1 MQTPEISIEHHPSC
15 KERCVPGCR
24 VSPGRAIDV
33 LSVHSAEAIRHPSR
47 HGRTAPPGTVVG
59 RRIRPIAG
67 GSDRFAPPLWER
79 VDDWACLET
88 LRDYGVPT
96 PQPDVY
102 PERVADDHYNLDRW
116 TRPEG
121 IADRELD
128 ATHAAMGDVRKSRA
142 RAAPDVGDLATMLR
156 EAFPAVAAI
165 KAPQKPQRAMLQ
177 RAPRPSRGFASTADL
192 YEAITGE
199 KAPRPRRDVTA
210 EDWTAVIGQGGI
222 YVGLVWGLALWLF
235 GRESD
240 PLPEHAIG
248 RMLPGVPVREM
259 RAPFSSP
266 TAALFTADHDLPMLG
281 GGAMSLEIAM
291 PKKRTWS
298 KPDEMKVHSTH
309 GGTAHIRGEQS
320 VNRCLSARGAVAR
333 AGLAPHEVAAA
344 QVLANKDMM
353 HEERVTALREIH
365 ARANGVNVDNLTTGA
380 TAQAAA
386 VWRYCEAPREAER
399 EAIGVAQKAGEDV
412 KERLA
417 KWEQGA
423 ADFASRLSELAGED
437 RKARPRLVREATAD
451 VSDGQLLAAAKGASR
466 RLAVAVRRVT
476 RIHDPLVPAATRKA
490 PVRWDDVGE
499 VRPDMAA
506 VPAGLAL

>member
-1 MQTPEISIEHHPSC
+1 
-15 KERCVPGCR
+15 
-24 VSPGRAIDV
+24 
-33 LSVHSAEAIRHPSR
+33 
-47 HGRTAPPGTVVG
+47 
-59 RRIRPIAG
+59 
-67 GSDRFAPPLWER
+67 
-79 VDDWACLET
+79 
-88 LRDYGVPT
+88 
-96 PQPDVY
+96 
-102 PERVADDHYNLDRW
+102 
-116 TRPEG
+116 
-121 IADRELD
+121 
-128 ATHAAMGDVRKSRA
+128 
-142 RAAPDVGDLATMLR
+142 
-156 EAFPAVAAI
+156 
-165 KAPQKPQRAMLQ
+165 
-177 RAPRPSRGFASTADL
+177 
-192 YEAITGE
+192 
-199 KAPRPRRDVTA
+199 
-210 EDWTAVIGQGGI
+210 
-222 YVGLVWGLALWLF
+222 VGLVWGLALWLF

-266 TAALFTADHDLPMLG
+266 TAALFTADHELPMLG

-298 KPDEMKVHSTH
+298 KPTEMKVHSTH

-344 QVLANKDMM
+344 QVLADKDLM

-365 ARANGVNVDNLTTGA
+365 ARANGVNVDSLTTGA
-380 TAQAAA
+380 TEQAVA

-412 KERLA
+412 RKRLA

-451 VSDGQLLAAAKGASR
+451 VTDGQLLAAAKGASR

-476 RIHDPLVPAATRKA
+476 RIHDPLVPAATRKVA
-490 PVRWDDVGE
+490 PRWDDVGE